1 MLYFVL
7 LGFSAVVL
15 YLCVL
20 IRKKNKKIEKMCNQ
34 LSELEKWHEIAYV
47 DALTKIP
54 NRAAY
59 LKHMEHLYKKRGFEK
74 YPVGVVLFD
83 IDNFKNIN
91 DAFGHMEGDRILQRT
106 AEILNEVFCDSHY
119 SLYRIGGDEFAI
131 ISENL
136 TEQQI
141 IEDLLHLRN
150 LEKLSENICL
160 SKGYAMVKGKE
171 SFSSAFA
178 RADEMLYADKA
189 SRK

>member
-1 MLYFVL
+1 MYFVL

-34 LSELEKWHEIAYV
+34 LIELEKWHRIAYV

-59 LKHMEHLYKKRGFEK
+59 LKHTEHLCKKRGFEK
-74 YPVGVVLFD
+74 YSVGVVLFD
-83 IDNFKNIN
+83 IDNFKHIN
-91 DAFGHMEGDRILQRT
+91 DAFGHLEGDRILQKT
-106 AEILNEVFCDSHY
+106 AEILNEVFSDAHY
-119 SLYRIGGDEFAI
+119 SLYRIGGDEFAV
-131 ISENL
+131 ISENQ

-160 SKGYAMVKGKE
+160 SKGYAFVKGKE
-171 SFSSAFA
+171 SFSCAFA